1 MTLIKKATRKDIRLL
16 SRKLLTFLE
25 DESSRVYKE
34 NVLQFGI
41 PKEYARKAFM
51 EEALLS
57 EVTSRKA
64 AFYLAVE
71 NQEIIG
77 FAQTIQSGD
86 DCSELDRIIVFPE
99 FTRRGIGALLLSK
112 ALEDQRRR
120 GMKSL
125 IVVAGKEETQA
136 RRFYEKNGFKLIREA
151 TIEAPWGRKLD
162 IVTYE
167 FCLKRG

>member
-1 MTLIKKATRKDIRLL
+1 MTLIKKATRKEIRLL
-16 SRKLLTFLE
+16 SRKLVALLE
-25 DESSRVYKE
+25 DEGSQVYKE
-34 NVLQFGI
+34 NVLRFGI
-41 PKEYARKAFM
+41 PKEYVRKALM
-51 EEALLS
+51 EEAFLS
-57 EVTSRKA
+57 EVTLRKA

-86 DCSELDRIIVFPE
+86 DSVELDRMIVFPE
-99 FTRRGIGALLLSK
+99 FTRKGIGTLLLSE

-167 FCLKRG
+167 FSLKRG